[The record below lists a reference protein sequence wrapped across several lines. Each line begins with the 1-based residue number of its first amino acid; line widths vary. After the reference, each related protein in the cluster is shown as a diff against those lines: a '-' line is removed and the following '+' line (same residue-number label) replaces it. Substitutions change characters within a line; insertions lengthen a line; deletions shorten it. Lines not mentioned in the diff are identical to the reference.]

1 MFDHMLIEYRHYDD
15 VVRGPS
21 GSAVFYFLLR
31 FDWVATLV
39 DKKAF
44 ITRDVLSFI
53 SERSFTLLKTSPRS
67 FVGYWRNGQ
76 MEKEVEICWQR
87 ALEQRAHAN
96 SKKSAS

>member
-21 GSAVFYFLLR
+21 GSAVFYFLLQ

-44 ITRDVLSFI
+44 VMRDVLSII

-76 MEKEVEICWQR
+76 MEKEAEIYWKVV
-87 ALEQRAHAN
+87 LEQRARAN
-96 SKKSAS
+96 SKKRAS